1 MDLKTYEQVKFEL
14 AELVRSGQLIA
25 SERESSGRL
34 IGEKDKDPNERYEAE
49 RPWRDLLTRLADD
62 RFTVVVAG
70 RFNRGKSS
78 LMNAVLGMDRLPTG
92 VVPLTSVI
100 TYVRYGTSE
109 RVLLDYHGSGLRGE
123 AKLEDLPELVTE
135 RGNPGNVK
143 QIRAAEIQL
152 PAEILRRGFFFVDTP
167 GLGSAIFE
175 NSQTTEQF
183 IPEIDVL
190 ILVTSYESPLTEDE
204 IRFLQQA
211 RYSARAVFVVV
222 NKHDTVSPEAREEVL
237 EYVAKTAQSVLN
249 GGISKPFSVSARD
262 GLAAK
267 QANDP
272 EALRASGILAF
283 EEELVQFLTAQRSR
297 LFLSAMLDRVSATLR
312 LLPESEAERLGAGL
326 KTLRIKIDGQEVSK
340 GRTSTDTFMV
350 AQPPRARIDSRGVTP
365 CELCRGVLHE
375 LLEFF
380 RRYQYD
386 LAVRPETQDEHAN
399 RGGFCPLHTWHYEQV
414 ASPRGIC
421 TAYPRLLKHVARD
434 LRSMAGDGP
443 EKASASHGFM
453 EHPCPACTVRWATED
468 RLVRSIAQRMRNGAS
483 DELPLPTVCLP
494 HLELLMKQIDDPAVR
509 QHLLLREAAVM
520 ERTAEDMQR
529 YAIKHDALR
538 RNLVSKEEN
547 DAPLLGLQLL
557 TGHRSV
563 NAVLTIRDL
572 L

>member
-1 MDLKTYEQVKFEL
+1 MDLKSYEQAKFDMAEIIRS
-14 AELVRSGQLIA
+14 AELVASGD
-25 SERESSGRL
+25 
-34 IGEKDKDPNERYEAE
+34 EKDSNKKWEAQQ
-49 RPWRDLLTRLADD
+49 PWRELLTRLAED

-109 RVLLDYHGSGLRGE
+109 RVLLDYYGSGLRGE
-123 AKLEDLPELVTE
+123 AKLAELPELVTE
-135 RGNPGNVK
+135 KGNPGNIK
-143 QIRAAEIQL
+143 RIRAAEIQL

-175 NSQTTEQF
+175 NSQTTERF

-204 IRFLQQA
+204 IRFLRQA
-211 RYSARAVFVVV
+211 SPTVRAVFVVV

-237 EYVAKTAQSVLN
+237 EYVANTVRSVLD
-249 GGISKPFSVSARD
+249 GRIAKPFSVSARD

-267 QANDP
+267 QTNDP
-272 EALRASGILAF
+272 EALRTSGILAF
-283 EEELVQFLTAQRSR
+283 EEELVRFLTAERSQ
-297 LFLSAMLDRVSATLR
+297 LFLSAMFDRVSSTFAS
-312 LLPESEAERLGAGL
+312 LPEADAERLGAAL
-326 KTLRIKIDGQEVSK
+326 KKLRDQSETDGQ
-340 GRTSTDTFMV
+340 RTGANLV
-350 AQPPRARIDSRGVTP
+350 VRQPARASIDARGVTP
-365 CELCRGVLHE
+365 CEMCRGVLHQ

-380 RRYQYD
+380 RQYQYD
-386 LAVRPETQDEHAN
+386 LAVRPETQEEHAR

-421 TAYPRLLKHVARD
+421 TAYPRLLNRMAES
-434 LRSMAGDGP
+434 LRAMAGNG
-443 EKASASHGFM
+443 AGNSAAARLTNQS
-453 EHPCPACTVRWATED
+453 CPACKVRWDTED
-468 RLVRSIAQRMRNGAS
+468 KLVRSIAHQLQHDLAS
-483 DELPLPTVCLP
+483 SDALSLCLP
-494 HLELLMKQIDDPAVR
+494 HLELLLGQLHDESVR
-509 QHLLLREAAVM
+509 PRLLLREAAVM

-538 RNLVSKEEN
+538 RHLVSQEEN

-563 NAVLTIRDL
+563 NAVFTIREI
-572 L
+572 